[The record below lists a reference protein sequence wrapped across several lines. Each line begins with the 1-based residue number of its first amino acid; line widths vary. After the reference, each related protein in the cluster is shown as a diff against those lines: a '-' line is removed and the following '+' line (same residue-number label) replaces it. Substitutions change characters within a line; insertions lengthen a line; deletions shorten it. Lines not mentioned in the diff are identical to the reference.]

1 VPVCK
6 VVKRQEITKISLIT
20 CKLLLNTHKSYVIIN
35 QINLFHKKVS
45 AMFIGRLI
53 KSLDHID
60 YFYVVSHLLSVFV
73 YFTISG

>member
-1 VPVCK
+1 
-6 VVKRQEITKISLIT
+6 
-20 CKLLLNTHKSYVIIN
+20 
-35 QINLFHKKVS
+35 
-45 AMFIGRLI
+45 MFIGRLI